1 MGHREDLSRAL
12 AVSPDNIPLL
22 LLYAEACL
30 ADLLSDEAR
39 QAFERI
45 LAMQP
50 DSSAALLGIA
60 RVLFLT
66 GRSSEAAVRLEALL
80 AAEPTNHRAL
90 QLFARVL
97 LDEGNRSQA
106 ADAYQRSLAC
116 EGAAADP
123 ELERDLGG
131 TAANPPK
138 KIALTPHGRVPE
150 GEDKGPGNGAIVDL
164 EKPKLGFAD
173 VGGMEP
179 LKEEFRMKVLYP
191 IRNPDLFRA
200 YGKKVGGGVLL
211 YGPPGCGKT
220 LLSRACAGEMEATFL
235 AIGIHQILD
244 MWLGSSEKMLHE
256 TFELARH
263 HAPCILFFDEVD
275 ALAADRINLRH
286 TAGRTLINQF
296 LAEMD
301 GGDEGNEGVLVLAAT
316 NAPWHL
322 DPAFLR
328 PGRFDRVLFVPPPDE
343 VARAAI
349 VEILAQGRP
358 VAALDPETVARKT
371 REFSGADL
379 KNVFDLATER
389 CLATAMRDGKVVPL
403 STAVLVKAAAEVRPT
418 TKSWFETARNYALYA
433 NQTGFYDEVLA
444 YLGIKK

>member
-1 MGHREDLSRAL
+1 MSHREDLKRAL
-12 AVSPDNIPLL
+12 SVSPDNLPLL

-30 ADLLSDEAR
+30 SDLLSDEAR

-45 LAMQP
+45 LALDP
-50 DSSAALLGIA
+50 DNMAARLGIA
-60 RVLFLT
+60 RVLFFT

-80 AAEPTNHRAL
+80 AKEPGNYRAL

-97 LDEGNRSQA
+97 LGEGNRNQA
-106 ADAYQRSLAC
+106 AEVYQRSLDC
-116 EGAAADP
+116 DGATADA
-123 ELERDLGG
+123 ELERELGDTLPG
-131 TAANPPK
+131 DTQK
-138 KIALTPHGRVPE
+138 VALTPRGLAMDGDDDEPDSE
-150 GEDKGPGNGAIVDL
+150 AMVDL
-164 EKPKLGFAD
+164 ERPKLGFAD

-179 LKEEFRMKVLYP
+179 VKEEFRMKVLYP
-191 IRNPDLFRA
+191 LRNPDLFRA

-244 MWLGSSEKMLHE
+244 MWLGRSEKMLHE

-263 HAPCILFFDEVD
+263 HSPCILFFDEVD
-275 ALAADRINLRH
+275 ALAADRVNLRH

-296 LAEMD
+296 LAELD

-343 VARAAI
+343 TARAAI
-349 VEILAQGRP
+349 VEILAKGRP
-358 VAALDPETVARKT
+358 VAGLDAQAVARKT

-389 CLATAMRDGKVVPL
+389 CLASAMRENKVVPL
-403 STAVLVKAAAEVRPT
+403 TTAVLVKTASEVRPT
-418 TKSWFETARNYALYA
+418 TKTWFETARNYALYA
-433 NQTGFYDEVLA
+433 NQTGFYDEVLT
-444 YLGIKK
+444 YLGLKK

>member
-1 MGHREDLSRAL
+1 MGHREDLRQAL
-12 AVSPDNIPLL
+12 AVSPDNVPLL

-30 ADLLSDEAR
+30 ADFLSDEAR

-45 LAMQP
+45 LALQP
-50 DSSAALLGIA
+50 DNSAALLGIA

-66 GRSSEAAVRLEALL
+66 GRSSEAAVRIEALID
-80 AAEPTNHRAL
+80 AEPKNYRAL
-90 QLFARVL
+90 QLYARIL
-97 LDEGNRSQA
+97 LDEGNRAQA
-106 ADAYQRSLAC
+106 ADAYRRSLAC
-116 EGAAADP
+116 EGSTSDP
-123 ELERDLGG
+123 ELDRELSAS
-131 TAANPPK
+131 TSPSQK
-138 KIALTPHGRVPE
+138 VALTPQGRAADGDSAEAVNE
-150 GEDKGPGNGAIVDL
+150 TTVDL
-164 EKPKLGFAD
+164 ERPKLGFGD

-191 IRNPDLFRA
+191 MRKPDLFRA

-220 LLSRACAGEMEATFL
+220 LLSRACAGEMDATFM

-244 MWLGSSEKMLHE
+244 MWLGSSEKALNA
-256 TFELARH
+256 TFELARR

-296 LAEMD
+296 LAELD
-301 GGDEGNEGVLVLAAT
+301 GSGEGNEGVLVLAAT

-343 VARAAI
+343 AARAAI
-349 VEILAQGRP
+349 VQVLAKGRP
-358 VAALDPETVARKT
+358 IASLDAQALARKT

-379 KNVFDLATER
+379 KQVFDLASER
-389 CLATAMRDGKVVPL
+389 CLTIAMRENNVVPL
-403 STAVLVKAAAEVRPT
+403 STAMLVRAASEVRPT